1 MTFCCEIE
9 LDGVKYK
16 CEYAFW
22 RRQFKF
28 NPKPDDETK
37 RRLIPRVFE
46 LMHEYFWAI
55 EENCSR
61 HDKPSEHECSWHVYG
76 TIRPSGEVAASICS
90 SSKRR

>member
-28 NPKPDDETK
+28 KPKPDDETEQ
-37 RRLIPRVFE
+37 RLIPLVYRA
-46 LMHEYFWAI
+46 MDEYFSQDCKQS
-55 EENCSR
+55 EDEMKE
-61 HDKPSEHECSWHVYG
+61 DKECL
-76 TIRPSGEVAASICS
+76 IF
-90 SSKRR
+90 